1 MSPVGPGPGSQH
13 EERDM
18 RTKTITARTL
28 SRRSATTLTLRLGAF
43 GLLCAGALMVAG
55 GDARANTPTIRL
67 FPTTVVEDLKQTG
80 NVARDM
86 ETGLQEVIGQLDQQQ
101 ALYIESKCEGAENDA
116 GCQRLA
122 RQIGATYLE
131 MLTIMEERLPDME
144 HTVNNTRLSLEK
156 GLRNELGRKM
166 TPWTLQETLIGKQAE
181 AGTAAT
187 GPTLRGRSGMRLSE
201 RFKQY
206 YQLVATSGAKGD
218 QSLAVL
224 ASDIYLDM
232 EETSLLIQRTR
243 QEIARAT
250 LMEQLNQSF
259 GIITPEMIEVVGG
272 VKSILF
278 GDAQEQALVA
288 GPPPASIEETWRSP
302 LEQ

>member
-1 MSPVGPGPGSQH
+1 MN
-13 EERDM
+13 
-18 RTKTITARTL
+18 KTGQRLHAAIRPATLPSKILTSLLALSMLALALLAARPA
-28 SRRSATTLTLRLGAF
+28 S
-43 GLLCAGALMVAG
+43 
-55 GDARANTPTIRL
+55 ANTPTIRL
-67 FPTTVVEDLKQTG
+67 FPTTVVEDLRHTG

-86 ETGLQEVIGQLDQQQ
+86 ETGLQEVIGRLDQQQ
-101 ALYIESKCEGAENDA
+101 QLYLESKCEGADNDS

-156 GLRNELGRKM
+156 NLRNEIGRKM
-166 TPWTLQETLIGKQAE
+166 TPWTLQETLVGTAE
-181 AGTAAT
+181 AKTTQQAS
-187 GPTLRGRSGMRLSE
+187 PTLRGRSGMRLSE

-206 YQLVATSGAKGD
+206 YQLVATSGSQGD

-232 EETSLLIQRTR
+232 QETSLLIERTR

-259 GIITPEMIEVVGG
+259 GIITPEMMEVVGG
-272 VKSILF
+272 VKTILF
-278 GDAQEQALVA
+278 GDEDSQALVA
-288 GPPPASIEETWRSP
+288 GPPPGSVEQAYRSP

>member
-1 MSPVGPGPGSQH
+1 MNISVIRLILPVSV
-13 EERDM
+13 
-18 RTKTITARTL
+18 AAL
-28 SRRSATTLTLRLGAF
+28 ALLGANSSF
-43 GLLCAGALMVAG
+43 
-55 GDARANTPTIRL
+55 ANSPTIRL
-67 FPTTVVEDLKQTG
+67 FPTTVVEDLRQTG

-86 ETGLQEVIGQLDQQQ
+86 ETGLQEVIGRLDQQQ
-101 ALYIESKCEGAENDA
+101 ELYQQSKCDGAENDP

-131 MLTIMEERLPDME
+131 MLTIMDERLPDME
-144 HTVNNTRLSLEK
+144 HTVNNTRQSLEK
-156 GLRNELGRKM
+156 GLRNELGKKM
-166 TPWTLQETLIGKQAE
+166 TPWLLQETLIGGKASEQQVQNA
-181 AGTAAT
+181 
-187 GPTLRGRSGMRLSE
+187 PTLRGRSGMRLSE
-201 RFKQY
+201 RFNQY
-206 YQLVATSGAKGD
+206 YKLVATSGAKGD

-278 GDAQEQALVA
+278 GDEEAQALVA
-288 GPPPASIEETWRSP
+288 GPPPGSVEQAYRSP

>member
-1 MSPVGPGPGSQH
+1 MKNNCLPA
-13 EERDM
+13 
-18 RTKTITARTL
+18 ARVDDARRQATL
-28 SRRSATTLTLRLGAF
+28 
-43 GLLCAGALMVAG
+43 GLLLAATVLILAQSAL
-55 GDARANTPTIRL
+55 ANTPTIRL
-67 FPTTVVEDLKQTG
+67 FPTTVVEDLRQTG

-86 ETGLQEVIGQLDQQQ
+86 ETGLQEVIGRLDQQQ
-101 ALYIESKCEGAENDA
+101 QLYQESKCDGAENDS

-122 RQIGATYLE
+122 RQIGATYLD

-144 HTVNNTRLSLEK
+144 HTVNNTRVSLEK
-156 GLRNELGRKM
+156 GLRNELGKKM
-166 TPWTLQETLIGKQAE
+166 TPWELQETLIGKNATSPAAE
-181 AGTAAT
+181 SS
-187 GPTLRGRSGMRLSE
+187 PTLRGRSGMRLSE

-206 YQLVATSGAKGD
+206 YQLVATSGSQSD

-232 EETSLLIQRTR
+232 EETSLLIERTR

-259 GIITPEMIEVVGG
+259 GIITPEMMEVVGG

-278 GDAQEQALVA
+278 GDEETRALVA
-288 GPPPASIEETWRSP
+288 GPPPGSIEQAYRSP

>member
-1 MSPVGPGPGSQH
+1 MLT
-13 EERDM
+13 M
-18 RTKTITARTL
+18 RTKVMNRARERRTA
-28 SRRSATTLTLRLGAF
+28 LTLLTGSAVVA
-43 GLLCAGALMVAG
+43 LCLVTLDAL
-55 GDARANTPTIRL
+55 ANTPTIRL
-67 FPTTVVEDLKQTG
+67 FPTTVVEDLRQTG

-86 ETGLQEVIGQLDQQQ
+86 ETGLQSVIGRLDQQRE
-101 ALYIESKCEGAENDA
+101 LYLESKCEGAENDP

-122 RQIGATYLE
+122 KQIGASYLE

-144 HTVNNTRLSLEK
+144 HTVNNTRLSLERS
-156 GLRNELGRKM
+156 LRSELGKKM
-166 TPWTLQETLIGKQAE
+166 TSWTLQETLIGKQ
-181 AGTAAT
+181 GDTAAAT
-187 GPTLRGRSGMRLSE
+187 SAPTLRGRSGMRLSE

-206 YQLVATSGAKGD
+206 YQLVATSGSQGD

-259 GIITPEMIEVVGG
+259 GIITPEMMEVVGG
-272 VKSILF
+272 VKTILF
-278 GDAQEQALVA
+278 GDDEAGAIVA
-288 GPPPASIEETWRSP
+288 GPPPASVEQAWRSP

>member
-1 MSPVGPGPGSQH
+1 
-13 EERDM
+13 M
-18 RTKTITARTL
+18 RTH
-28 SRRSATTLTLRLGAF
+28 ATTLFSRPHALACLCSS
-43 GLLCAGALMVAG
+43 LLVSLCLVSLQAA
-55 GDARANTPTIRL
+55 ANTPTIRL

-86 ETGLQEVIGQLDQQQ
+86 ETGLQEVIGRLDQQRE
-101 ALYIESKCEGAENDA
+101 LYVQSKCDGAENDP

-122 RQIGATYLE
+122 KQIGASYLD

-144 HTVNNTRLSLEK
+144 HTVNNTRVSLERS
-156 GLRNELGRKM
+156 LRNELGKKM
-166 TPWTLQETLIGKQAE
+166 TSWTLQETLIGKTSNA
-181 AGTAAT
+181 TAPSAS
-187 GPTLRGRSGMRLSE
+187 PTMRGRSGMRLSE

-206 YQLVATSGAKGD
+206 SQLVATSASQGD

-232 EETSLLIQRTR
+232 EETSLLISRTR

-259 GIITPEMIEVVGG
+259 GIITPEMMEVVAG
-272 VKSILF
+272 VKTILF
-278 GDAQEQALVA
+278 GDEESRALVA
-288 GPPPASIEETWRSP
+288 GPPPGSIEQAYKSP
-302 LEQ
+302 LER

>member
-1 MSPVGPGPGSQH
+1 
-13 EERDM
+13 M
-18 RTKTITARTL
+18 RNTPTPLQAAVQEPT
-28 SRRSATTLTLRLGAF
+28 SRR
-43 GLLCAGALMVAG
+43 LLQYVCLALLFAGIAAITMQNAH
-55 GDARANTPTIRL
+55 ANTPTIRL
-67 FPTTVVEDLKQTG
+67 FPTTVVEDLRQTG

-86 ETGLQEVIGQLDQQQ
+86 ETGLQEVIGRLDQQQ
-101 ALYIESKCEGAENDA
+101 ELYNESKCDGAENDS

-144 HTVNNTRLSLEK
+144 HTVNNTRNSLEK
-156 GLRNELGRKM
+156 GLRNELGKKM
-166 TPWTLQETLIGKQAE
+166 TPWTLQETLIGGNANK
-181 AGTAAT
+181 TATKAA
-187 GPTLRGRSGMRLSE
+187 PTLRGRSGMRLSE
-201 RFKQY
+201 RFRQY
-206 YQLVATSGAKGD
+206 HQLVATSGAKGD

-232 EETSLLIQRTR
+232 EETSMLIQRTR

-278 GDAQEQALVA
+278 GDAESTALVA
-288 GPPPASIEETWRSP
+288 SPPPGSIEQAYRSP

>member
-1 MSPVGPGPGSQH
+1 MRNAPQHSQAVAH
-13 EERDM
+13 PR
-18 RTKTITARTL
+18 IL
-28 SRRSATTLTLRLGAF
+28 RRALYYACLAI
-43 GLLCAGALMVAG
+43 LCAGVAIATTQK
-55 GDARANTPTIRL
+55 ARANTPTIKL
-67 FPTTVVEDLKQTG
+67 FPTTVVEDLRQTG

-86 ETGLQEVIGQLDQQQ
+86 ETGLQEVIGRLDQQQ
-101 ALYIESKCEGAENDA
+101 QLYVESKCDGAENDA

-144 HTVNNTRLSLEK
+144 HTVNNTRISLER
-156 GLRNELGRKM
+156 GLRNELGKKM
-166 TPWTLQETLIGKQAE
+166 TPWELQQTLIGQ
-181 AGTAAT
+181 TAASAPVVSS
-187 GPTLRGRSGMRLSE
+187 PTLRGRSGMRLSE

-206 YQLVATSGAKGD
+206 YQLVATSGSQGD

-232 EETSLLIQRTR
+232 EETSVLIERTR

-259 GIITPEMIEVVGG
+259 GIITPEMMEVVGG
-272 VKSILF
+272 VKTILF
-278 GDAQEQALVA
+278 GDEDARALVA
-288 GPPPASIEETWRSP
+288 GPPPGSAEHPYRSP

>member
-1 MSPVGPGPGSQH
+1 MTTRPRQPRVSVSVHPVPSA
-13 EERDM
+13 
-18 RTKTITARTL
+18 ITRIFLSVLLLAIAILASRATL
-28 SRRSATTLTLRLGAF
+28 
-43 GLLCAGALMVAG
+43 
-55 GDARANTPTIRL
+55 ANTPTIRL

-86 ETGLQEVIGQLDQQQ
+86 ETGLQEVIGRLDQQQ
-101 ALYIESKCEGAENDA
+101 ALYVESKCDGAESDT
-116 GCQRLA
+116 GCERLA
-122 RQIGATYLE
+122 RQIGATYLD

-144 HTVNNTRLSLEK
+144 HTVNNTRQSLEK
-156 GLRNELGRKM
+156 SLRNELGKKM
-166 TPWTLQETLIGKQAE
+166 TPWTLQETLIGGSANN
-181 AGTAAT
+181 AAT
-187 GPTLRGRSGMRLSE
+187 QASPTLRGRSGMRLSE

-232 EETSLLIQRTR
+232 EETTLLIQRTR

-272 VKSILF
+272 VKTILF
-278 GDAQEQALVA
+278 GDEDGQALVA
-288 GPPPASIEETWRSP
+288 GPPPGSIEEAYRSP

>member
-1 MSPVGPGPGSQH
+1 MKNKCLPASPVDS
-13 EERDM
+13 
-18 RTKTITARTL
+18 ARRQATL
-28 SRRSATTLTLRLGAF
+28 
-43 GLLCAGALMVAG
+43 GLLLAASVLVLAQSSL
-55 GDARANTPTIRL
+55 ANTPTIRL
-67 FPTTVVEDLKQTG
+67 FPTTVVEDLRQTG

-86 ETGLQEVIGQLDQQQ
+86 ETGLQEVIGRLDQQQ
-101 ALYIESKCEGAENDA
+101 QLYQESKCDGAENDS

-122 RQIGATYLE
+122 RQIGATYLD

-144 HTVNNTRLSLEK
+144 HTVNNTRISLEK
-156 GLRNELGRKM
+156 GLRNELGKKM
-166 TPWTLQETLIGKQAE
+166 TPWELQETLVGK
-181 AGTAAT
+181 AAT
-187 GPTLRGRSGMRLSE
+187 GTTTEASPTLRGRSGMRLSE

-206 YQLVATSGAKGD
+206 YQLVATSGSQSD

-232 EETSLLIQRTR
+232 EETSLLIERTR

-259 GIITPEMIEVVGG
+259 GIITPEMMEVVGG

-278 GDAQEQALVA
+278 GDEESRALVA
-288 GPPPASIEETWRSP
+288 GPPPGSIEQAYRSP

>member
-1 MSPVGPGPGSQH
+1 MTTPSHRVFGHAGH
-13 EERDM
+13 EECM
-18 RTKTITARTL
+18 MKLRTRRISLSICIASMTL
-28 SRRSATTLTLRLGAF
+28 LATESSIAT
-43 GLLCAGALMVAG
+43 
-55 GDARANTPTIRL
+55 TPTIRL
-67 FPTTVVEDLKQTG
+67 FPTTVVEDLRQTG

-86 ETGLQEVIGQLDQQQ
+86 ETGLQEVIGRLDQQQ
-101 ALYIESKCEGAENDA
+101 ELYNESKCDGAENDS

-144 HTVNNTRLSLEK
+144 HTVNNTKTSLEK
-156 GLRNELGRKM
+156 GLRTELGKKM
-166 TPWTLQETLIGKQAE
+166 TPWKLQETLIGGKA
-181 AGTAAT
+181 TASKSKSA
-187 GPTLRGRSGMRLSE
+187 PTLRGRSGMRLSE

-243 QEIARAT
+243 QEIARAS

-278 GDAQEQALVA
+278 GDEAAQALVA
-288 GPPPASIEETWRSP
+288 GPPPGSIEQAYRSP